1 MIKSN
6 NKTNTTP
13 LRKTIIAT
21 MAMVLTV
28 PVLSIDAPTKKGDG
42 FVNVNDR
49 KEYTYE
55 TRPEMVFWREGGRPY
70 WKGTEAMQSSN
81 TLDQENF
88 KRIWSPEERIGFKME
103 QAKLD
108 TIDKSSLKTLASEL
122 NSEDSDV
129 EEVWIMGFASKP
141 GSEAYNQKLSEKRA
155 RNVKNFL
162 VSQGVSPTMIKTT
175 AYGESMA
182 LDNPK
187 ASRRVEIKIMEI

>member
-49 KEYTYE
+49 KEYRYE

-81 TLDQENF
+81 TLNQDNF
-88 KRIWSPEERIGFKME
+88 KRVWSPEERIRFEME

-108 TIDKSSLKTLASEL
+108 ATDKSSLKDLASEL
-122 NSEDSDV
+122 KAQNSEV

-141 GSEAYNQKLSEKRA
+141 GSVAYNQKLSEKRA

-162 VSQGVSPTMIKTT
+162 VSQGVSPTMIKTS

-182 LDNPK
+182 LDNRK
-187 ASRRVEIKIMEI
+187 AGRRVEIKIMEI